1 MRVAAR
7 ILALACPT
15 DGGGQRPVDN
25 MTVAQLRSHFA
36 GGARGKRGVRG
47 LLLIKG
53 RWYAPEQA
61 LSGPPIFG
69 RRRPFVAS
77 SSSLEPSGG
86 RCRSRCQTLESA
98 LPSCARSLMTD
109 RWRTAIV
116 P

>member
-1 MRVAAR
+1 
-7 ILALACPT
+7 
-15 DGGGQRPVDN
+15 

-77 SSSLEPSGG
+77 SSSLEPLW
-86 RCRSRCQTLESA
+86 RTLQILCQMLESA
-98 LPSCARSLMTD
+98 LPSCARSLMTG